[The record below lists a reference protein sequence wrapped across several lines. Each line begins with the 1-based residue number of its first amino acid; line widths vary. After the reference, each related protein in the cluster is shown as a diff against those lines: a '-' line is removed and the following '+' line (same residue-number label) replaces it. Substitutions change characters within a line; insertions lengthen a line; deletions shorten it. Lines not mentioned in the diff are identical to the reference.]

1 MSVVKRIEPLS
12 AMKIA
17 GILYGILGL
26 LIGAMFSVLAL
37 SGLFS
42 SPLNGDRGMPG
53 WFLPVFG
60 TAAVVI
66 LPILYGVLGAVMAG
80 LMAALYNLVARW
92 VGGLEVD
99 VA

>member
-26 LIGAMFSVLAL
+26 LIGAMFSVFAL

-42 SPLNGDRGMPG
+42 SPLTGDRPMPG
-53 WFLPVFG
+53 WFPLVFG

-66 LPILYGVLGAVMAG
+66 LPIFYGVLGAVMAG
-80 LMAALYNLVARW
+80 LMAALYNLVARF